1 MASFPH
7 QVTTRHGIPDPIH
20 LMNLMSLNCT
30 FEHLSN

>member
-1 MASFPH
+1 MASFAH

-20 LMNLMSLNCT
+20 LMNLTSLNYT